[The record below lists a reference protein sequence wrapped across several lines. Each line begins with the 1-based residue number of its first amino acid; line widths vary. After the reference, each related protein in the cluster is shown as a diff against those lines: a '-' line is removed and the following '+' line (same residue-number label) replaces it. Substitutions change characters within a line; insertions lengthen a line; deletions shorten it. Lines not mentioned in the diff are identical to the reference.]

1 MSDLVLDSLEI
12 KNFRA
17 FKHLRIEHLG
27 RVNLIVGKNNV
38 GKSSVL
44 EALWLYSVQGEP
56 DILLRILQRRNV
68 IKRRDISEPVDEATL
83 LDDRLSSLRYLFYN
97 YPDVKRDQRDSRSI
111 QFGPVSSEENAIR
124 VTVCYIV
131 REEGHFSAK
140 FREIRP
146 SDDILSANVFYGLA
160 IHIGLN
166 PPTYVMLQNNILP
179 RYLKDWHGLE
189 PVNCFQLWSE
199 GLTSDMTAL
208 LWDSIALTDAQ
219 GDVIA
224 AMQIIAPGLMA
235 INFVAGQGSGRIPI
249 AKIANIEIPVP
260 LLSLGEGMSR
270 MFGIIL
276 ALVNAKDGILLIDE
290 VDTGLH
296 YSVLPDLWKLI
307 FEVAHRLNV
316 QVFATSH
323 SWDCIQAFQLA
334 ADDNKEEEGVVIRL
348 ENRDGEVSPIIFD
361 ERKLNIAVREHIE
374 VR

>member
-1 MSDLVLDSLEI
+1 MSNLVLDSLEI

-17 FKHLRIEHLG
+17 FKHLCIEHLG

-68 IKRRDISEPVDEATL
+68 IKRSDISEPVDEATL

-97 YPDVKRDQRDSRSI
+97 YPDVKRNSRSI
-111 QFGPVSSEENAIR
+111 QIGPVSSGAKGIR
-124 VTVCYIV
+124 VETCKIV
-131 REEGHFSAK
+131 REEGHFAAK
-140 FREIRP
+140 FREIAIG
-146 SDDILSANVFYGLA
+146 DDILSANVFYGLA

-166 PPTYVMLQNNILP
+166 PPIYVMLQNNNLQ
-179 RYLKDWHGLE
+179 RYLKDWHGLV
-189 PVNCFQLWSE
+189 PLNCFQLWSE
-199 GLTSDMTAL
+199 GLNSDMTAL

-219 GDVIA
+219 SDVIA
-224 AMQIIAPGLMA
+224 AMQIIAPGMMA

-249 AKIANIEIPVP
+249 AKIANVEIPVP
-260 LLSLGEGMSR
+260 LLSLGEGMNR

-334 ADDNKEEEGVVIRL
+334 ADDNKEEEGVLIRL
-348 ENRDGEVSPIIFD
+348 ENRKQGIGAVVFD
-361 ERKLNIAVREHIE
+361 EGDLAIVTREHIE